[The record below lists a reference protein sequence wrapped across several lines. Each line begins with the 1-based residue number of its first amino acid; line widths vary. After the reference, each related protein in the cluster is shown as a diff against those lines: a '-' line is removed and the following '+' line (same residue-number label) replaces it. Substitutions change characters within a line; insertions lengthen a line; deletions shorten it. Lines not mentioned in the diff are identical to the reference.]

1 MIHKYSLLLC
11 LFIVFTFVNGS
22 GSLFDGY
29 KKRDGKIDDIPS
41 TLLSNDVDMPLIG
54 LGVSNM
60 QSNRIENMIYEA
72 LKSENRIRLI
82 DSSQTSGT
90 DKAITQGIGKSSRN
104 SFFSRKGG
112 IFMWNL
118 TGVMNSDIVTGIKR
132 FKETTKIEDRLQVH
146 GNFHCS
152 SDNSLSYQLDYT

>member
-90 DKAITQGIGKSSRN
+90 DKAITQGI
-104 SFFSRKGG
+104 
-112 IFMWNL
+112 
-118 TGVMNSDIVTGIKR
+118 VTGIKR